1 MKLVVIG
8 EAGVGKTS
16 LIRRLSENKFDT
28 SYLMTIGM
36 DPIAVKFPIEK
47 KDGTKQKFEVVFW
60 DIAGQDQ
67 FRVIRDIFYRGA
79 EAAVAVFDLTR
90 KDTLSRL
97 NGWIKEFYNIVGE
110 KPLLILGNK
119 EDMED
124 YISITKAEINGF
136 LVQNHVKKYFSVSA
150 KTGSKVNDALK
161 DLVQDIVN
169 GY

>member
-36 DPIAVKFPIEK
+36 DPIAVKFKI
-47 KDGTKQKFEVVFW
+47 QKNEEQKTYEVVFW

-67 FRVIRDIFYRGA
+67 FRVIRDLFYRGA

-90 KDTLSRL
+90 KDTLSKL
-97 NGWIKEFYNIVGE
+97 NNWIKEFYNIVGE

-119 EDMED
+119 EDLED
-124 YISITKAEINGF
+124 YISISNAEINGF
-136 LVQNHVKKYFSVSA
+136 LVQNHVKKY
-150 KTGSKVNDALK
+150 
-161 DLVQDIVN
+161 
-169 GY
+169 

>member
-47 KDGTKQKFEVVFW
+47 KDGTTKKYEVVFW

-79 EAAVAVFDLTR
+79 EAAIAVFDLTR
-90 KDTLSRL
+90 KDTLSKL

-110 KPLLILGNK
+110 KPLLVLGNK

-124 YISITKAEINGF
+124 YISISNAEINGF
-136 LVQNHVKKYFSVSA
+136 LNYNHVKKYYSVSA
-150 KTGSKVNDALK
+150 KTGVKVHEALK
-161 DLVQDIVN
+161 ELVKDIVN
-169 GY
+169 T

>member
-1 MKLVVIG
+1 MKIVVIG

-16 LIRRLSENKFDT
+16 LIRRLSEDKFDT

-36 DPIAVKFPIEK
+36 DPIAVKFPVQRTDGNT
-47 KDGTKQKFEVVFW
+47 KDYEVVFW

-67 FRVIRDIFYRGA
+67 FKVVRDIFYRGA

-90 KDTLSRL
+90 KDTLSKL
-97 NGWIKEFYNIVGE
+97 NSWIKEFYSIVGE

-124 YISITKAEINGF
+124 YISISRAEINGF

-150 KTGSKVNDALK
+150 KTGSKVRDSLLAM
-161 DLVQDIVN
+161 VTGIVN
-169 GY
+169 G

>member
-1 MKLVVIG
+1 MKVVIIG

-36 DPIAVKFPIEK
+36 DPIAVKFPITK
-47 KDGTKQKFEVVFW
+47 SDGTTREYEVVFW

-67 FRVIRDIFYRGA
+67 FKVIRDIFYRGA

-97 NGWIKEFYNIVGE
+97 NGWIKEFNTIVGE

-124 YISITKAEINGF
+124 YISISKAEINGF

-150 KTGSKVNDALK
+150 KTGNKVREALV
-161 DLVQDIVN
+161 DMVTSIVN
-169 GY
+169 G

>member
-16 LIRRLSENKFDT
+16 LIRRLSEDKFDT

-36 DPIAVKFPIEK
+36 DPIAVKFPI
-47 KDGTKQKFEVVFW
+47 TKNNEQKTFEVVFW

-67 FRVIRDIFYRGA
+67 FRVIRDLFYRGA

-90 KDTLSRL
+90 KDTLSKL

-110 KPLLILGNK
+110 KPLLVLGNK

-124 YISITKAEINGF
+124 YISISNAEINGF
-136 LVQNHVKKYFSVSA
+136 LVQNHVKKYYAVSA
-150 KTGSKVNDALK
+150 KTGSKVRDSLR
-161 DLVQDIVN
+161 DLVQEIVN
-169 GY
+169 KY

>member
-16 LIRRLSENKFDT
+16 LIRRLSEDKFDT

-36 DPIAVKFPIEK
+36 DPIPVKFPVK
-47 KDGTKQKFEVVFW
+47 MKDGSEKSFEVVFW

-67 FRVIRDIFYRGA
+67 FKVIRDLFYRGA

-97 NGWIKEFYNIVGE
+97 NMWIKEFYNIVGN
-110 KPLLILGNK
+110 KPLLVLGNK
-119 EDMED
+119 VDMED
-124 YISITKAEINGF
+124 YISISDPEINGF
-136 LVQNHVKKYFSVSA
+136 LVNNHVKKYYPVSA
-150 KTGSKVNDALK
+150 KTGDKVRDALI
-161 DLVQDIVN
+161 DLVTTIVN
-169 GY
+169 E

>member
-16 LIRRLSENKFDT
+16 LIRRLSENKFDN

-36 DPIAVKFPIEK
+36 DPIAVKFPVQK
-47 KDGTKQKFEVVFW
+47 TDGSNKEYEVVFW
-60 DIAGQDQ
+60 DIAGQEQ

-90 KDTLSRL
+90 KDTLSKL
-97 NGWIKEFYNIVGE
+97 NGWIKEFYDIVGE
-110 KPLLILGNK
+110 KPLLVLGNK

-124 YISITKAEINGF
+124 YVSISNAEVNGF

-150 KTGSKVNDALK
+150 KTGAKVKEALN
-161 DLVQDIVN
+161 DLVTDIVN
-169 GY
+169 Q

>member
-1 MKLVVIG
+1 MKIVVIG

-16 LIRRLSENKFDT
+16 LIRRLSEDKFDT

-36 DPIAVKFPIEK
+36 DPIAVKFPVERN
-47 KDGTKQKFEVVFW
+47 GETNKFEVVFW

-67 FRVIRDIFYRGA
+67 FKVIRDIFYRGA

-90 KDTLSRL
+90 KDTISKL
-97 NGWIKEFYNIVGE
+97 NNWIKEFYSIVGE

-124 YISITKAEINGF
+124 YFSISNAEINGF
-136 LVQNHVKKYFSVSA
+136 LVQNHVKRYFSVSA
-150 KTGSKVNDALK
+150 KTGSKVRDSLQK
-161 DLVQDIVN
+161 LVQDIVN
-169 GY
+169 S

>member
-36 DPIAVKFPIEK
+36 DPIAVRFPIQK
-47 KDGTKQKFEVVFW
+47 NDGSNKTYEVVFW
-60 DIAGQDQ
+60 DIAGQEQ
-67 FRVIRDIFYRGA
+67 FRVVRDIFYRGA
-79 EAAVAVFDLTR
+79 EAAIAVFDLTR
-90 KDTLSRL
+90 KDTLSKL

-110 KPLLILGNK
+110 KPLLVLGNK
-119 EDMED
+119 DDMED
-124 YISITKAEINGF
+124 YISISNAEINGF

-150 KTGSKVNDALK
+150 KTGIKVHDALQ
-161 DLVQDIVN
+161 DLVQSIVN
-169 GY
+169 AY

>member
-1 MKLVVIG
+1 MKVVVIG

-36 DPIAVKFPIEK
+36 DPVAIKFPVQK
-47 KDGTKQKFEVVFW
+47 NDGTKKDYEVVFW

-90 KDTLSRL
+90 KDTLSKL

-110 KPLLILGNK
+110 KPLLVLGNK

-124 YISITKAEINGF
+124 YVSISNAEINGF
-136 LVQNHVKKYFSVSA
+136 LNYNHVKKYYSVSA
-150 KTGSKVNDALK
+150 KTGTKVREALNDM
-161 DLVQDIVN
+161 VTGIVN
-169 GY
+169 S